1 MSVTEHPPINQDKT
15 PIRVFK
21 SDFLEAFTHVHW
33 VSVPLLWVPVVL
45 ACLALAIAG
54 HLGTLSAGSAL
65 GTVTEANTGSAPAAF
80 PWYIPIAFLVGL
92 VLWTLAE
99 YNVHRFVFH
108 LRPRAPWQARMV
120 YLAHGIHHHQP
131 HCKTRLVLPPAVSVP
146 MAAIFFGFFYLVIT
160 ILLGAEQWLL
170 PVFAGFLTG
179 YIVYDLIHYATHHA
193 PVKARAWKYLKK
205 HHMYH
210 HFKTPNARFGVSS
223 PLWDYVYGTLP
234 G

>member
-33 VSVPLLWVPVVL
+33 ISVPLLWVPVVL
-45 ACLALAIAG
+45 ACLALAIG
-54 HLGTLSAGSAL
+54 DHIGVTTAGSV
-65 GTVTEANTGSAPAAF
+65 TVF
-80 PWYIPIAFLVGL
+80 PWYIPAGFLIGL

-108 LRPRAPWQARMV
+108 LRPRAPWQARLV

-146 MAAIFFGFFYLVIT
+146 MAAIFYGLFYLVIVVVS
-160 ILLGAEQWLL
+160 GAGQWLL

-179 YIVYDLIHYATHHA
+179 YIIYDLIHYATHHM
-193 PVKARAWKYLKK
+193 PVKGRVWKYLKK

-210 HFKTPNARFGVSS
+210 HFKTPNDRYGVSS

-234 G
+234 T

>member
-1 MSVTEHPPINQDKT
+1 MSVTKHPPINQDKE

-33 VSVPLLWVPVVL
+33 VTVPILWVPVVL
-45 ACLALAIAG
+45 VCLALAIAG
-54 HLGTLSAGSAL
+54 HLGTPNASSASGTLSTSSA
-65 GTVTEANTGSAPAAF
+65 SAF
-80 PWYIPIAFLVGL
+80 PWYIPIGYLVGL

-108 LRPRAPWQARMV
+108 LRPRAPWQERMV

-131 HCKTRLVLPPAVSVP
+131 HCKTRLVLPPAFSVP
-146 MAAIFFGFFYLVIT
+146 LAVIFCGLFYLVIT
-160 ILLGAEQWLL
+160 VVLGAGHWLL

-179 YIVYDLIHYATHHA
+179 YITYDLIHYATHHA
-193 PVKARAWKYLKK
+193 PVRGRVWKYLKK

-210 HFKTPNARFGVSS
+210 HFKTPNDRYGVSS

-234 G
+234 A

>member
-33 VSVPLLWVPVVL
+33 ISVPLLWVPVVL
-45 ACLALAIAG
+45 ACLALSIGG
-54 HLGTLSAGSAL
+54 HIGATAAGSS
-65 GTVTEANTGSAPAAF
+65 VVF
-80 PWYIPIAFLVGL
+80 PWYIPAGFLIGL

-146 MAAIFFGFFYLVIT
+146 MAAIFYGLFYLVIVVVS
-160 ILLGAEQWLL
+160 GAGQWLL

-179 YIVYDLIHYATHHA
+179 YIIYDLIHYATHHM
-193 PVKARAWKYLKK
+193 PVKGRVWKYLKK

-210 HFKTPNARFGVSS
+210 HFKTPNDRYGVSS

-234 G
+234 A

>member
-1 MSVTEHPPINQDKT
+1 MSVTEHPPINHDKT

-54 HLGTLSAGSAL
+54 A
-65 GTVTEANTGSAPAAF
+65 VTTSGETA
-80 PWYIPIAFLVGL
+80 WHIPIAFCVGL
-92 VLWTLAE
+92 VAWTLAE

-108 LRPRAPWQARMV
+108 LRPRAPWQERMV

-146 MAAIFFGFFYLVIT
+146 MAAIFYGFFYLVIAV
-160 ILLGAEQWLL
+160 LLGAEPWLL

-193 PVKARAWKYLKK
+193 PVRSRVWKYLKR

-210 HFKTPNARFGVSS
+210 HFKTPNGRFGVSS

>member
-21 SDFLEAFTHVHW
+21 SDFLEALTHVHW
-33 VSVPLLWVPVVL
+33 ISVPLLWVPVVL

-54 HLGTLSAGSAL
+54 HLETMVGGSAL
-65 GTVTEANTGSAPAAF
+65 AL
-80 PWYIPIAFLVGL
+80 PWHIPLGFLIGL

-99 YNVHRFVFH
+99 YNIHRFVFH

-146 MAAIFFGFFYLVIT
+146 MAVIFYALFYLVIT
-160 ILLGAEQWLL
+160 VLLGAGQWLL

-179 YIVYDLIHYATHHA
+179 YIVYDMIHYATHHT
-193 PVKARAWKYLKK
+193 PVKGRAWKYLKK

-210 HFKTPNARFGVSS
+210 HFKTPNARYGVSS

-234 G
+234 S